1 MPSCFVASNI
11 LRLICKTVAGC
22 WLLAATAGSGL
33 AGVAGV
39 TGFLSDFRHDSV
51 SQTLEIDLSLAFDN
65 SLQGHLFELLELD
78 IIETKLNNQPF
89 ERFSLFDFSTATQFS
104 DWYDGTLFQDL
115 GTPPTG
121 LETRLLLFSPA
132 GNSYTIVDN
141 QPVLFGT
148 LTLNYGPLG
157 LKDGD
162 SITIDLAG
170 AEFPDPNN
178 PGQNTRTT
186 ALFLQTPDPNTDGD
200 FYLPAFSPRNRTFVL
215 GGGPVV
221 IPEPASG
228 SIFLLAVGMGLL
240 ARRRLSL

>member
-1 MPSCFVASNI
+1 MLSRFVASNN
-11 LRLICKTVAGC
+11 LRLVCKTVVGF
-22 WLLAATAGSGL
+22 WLLVTTAASCF

-39 TGFLSDFRHDSV
+39 TGLLSDFRHDAV

-65 SLQGHLFELLELD
+65 SLQGQLFELLDLD
-78 IIETKLNNQPF
+78 IIETKLNNRPF
-89 ERFSLFDFSTATQFS
+89 ERFSLFEFATASPFS

-121 LETRLLLFSPA
+121 LETRLLLYSPV
-132 GNSYTIVDN
+132 GNSFTIVDT

-178 PGQNTRTT
+178 PAQNTRTT

-221 IPEPASG
+221 IPEPTSG
-228 SIFLLAVGMGLL
+228 SIFLLAVGAGLL
-240 ARRRLSL
+240 ARRRK